1 MPDTRILNGLQ
12 PETRVLNGLRE
23 IVDGFDLVLMD
34 LWGCVH
40 DGVKPYPA
48 ALDCLVRLKDAG
60 KAVAILSNAPRRAA
74 EVEVKLTEMGIDRAL
89 YTGMFTSGEETWKYL
104 KTRPD
109 GLGQRLGRRVYA
121 IMPDRDAGI
130 LDDLQLER
138 VDDIGAA
145 TFVLVTG
152 IEDVKTTAKD
162 FDPVLR
168 QALRASLP
176 MLCANPDLMV
186 HRGGVEE
193 ICAGAIAERY
203 ESLGGRALY
212 HGKPHGKIY
221 DTIFKALGATRA
233 RVIGVG
239 DSYRT
244 DIRGAQEAG
253 AKGVLIAGGI
263 HRSELLYAAKIEP
276 KLLRDLNRSFG
287 IIPDFGLPQLA
298 W

>member
-1 MPDTRILNGLQ
+1 MPDPRILNAQEPVTRIL
-12 PETRVLNGLRE
+12 TGLRE
-23 IVDGFDLVLMD
+23 IADSFDLVLMD

-48 ALDCLVRLKDAG
+48 ALDCLARLKDAG

-74 EVEVKLTEMGIDRAL
+74 DVEAKLTEMGIDRSL
-89 YTGMFTSGEETWKYL
+89 YTDLFTSGEETWKYL

-130 LDDLQLER
+130 LEGLQLER
-138 VDDIGAA
+138 VDDVGAA
-145 TFVLVTG
+145 SFVLVTG
-152 IEDVKTTAKD
+152 VEDAKSTAKD
-162 FDPVLR
+162 FDPVLM
-168 QALRASLP
+168 QALRRSLP

-193 ICAGAIAERY
+193 ICAGAIAQRY
-203 ESLGGRALY
+203 ENLGGRVVY
-212 HGKPHGKIY
+212 HGKPYVKIY
-221 DTIFKALGATRA
+221 DVIFKALGAVRGRA
-233 RVIGVG
+233 LGIG

-244 DIRGAQEAG
+244 DMRGAQDAG
-253 AKGVLIAGGI
+253 AKGLLVAGGI
-263 HRSELLYAAKIEP
+263 HRRELLYAAKIDP
-276 KLLRDLNRSFG
+276 KLLRDLNRGFG
-287 IIPDFGLPQLA
+287 TFPDYGLPLLA

>member
-1 MPDTRILNGLQ
+1 MPDTRIVNGLQ
-12 PETRVLNGLRE
+12 PETRVLKGLHE
-23 IVDGFDLVLMD
+23 IAETFDLVLMD

-48 ALDCLVRLKDAG
+48 ALDCLARLKDAG
-60 KAVAILSNAPRRAA
+60 KPVAMLSNAPRRAA
-74 EVEVKLTEMGIDRAL
+74 EVEAKLTEMGIDRAL
-89 YTGMFTSGEETWKYL
+89 YSHMFTSGEETWKYL

-130 LDDLQLER
+130 LEDLQLER
-138 VDDIGAA
+138 VDDVGAA
-145 TFVLVTG
+145 SFVLVTG
-152 IEDVKTTAKD
+152 VEDEKTAAKD

-168 QALRASLP
+168 GALKQSLP

-193 ICAGAIAERY
+193 ICAGAIAQRY
-203 ESLGGRALY
+203 ENLGGRVVY
-212 HGKPHGKIY
+212 NGKPHGRIY
-221 DTIFKALGATRA
+221 DVIFNALGVARA

-244 DIRGAQEAG
+244 DIKGAQEAG

-276 KLLRDLNRSFG
+276 KFLRELNRGFET
-287 IIPDFGLPQLA
+287 IPEYALTQLA

>member
-1 MPDTRILNGLQ
+1 MKDTRIYNGLQ
-12 PETRVLNGLRE
+12 PETRVLAGLRE
-23 IVDGFDLVLMD
+23 IAETFDLVLMD

-48 ALDCLVRLKDAG
+48 ALDCLARLRDAG

-74 EVEVKLTEMGIDRAL
+74 EVEAKLSEMGVERAL
-89 YTGMFTSGEETWKYL
+89 YTGLFTSGEETWKYL

-121 IMPDRDAGI
+121 ITAERDHGMFDG
-130 LDDLQLER
+130 LDLQR
-138 VDDIGAA
+138 VDEIGEA

-152 IEDVKTTAKD
+152 IADAKVQAKD

-168 QALRASLP
+168 QALKQSLP
-176 MLCANPDLMV
+176 MLCANPDLVV

-193 ICAGAIAERY
+193 ICAGAIAQRY
-203 ESLGGRALY
+203 ESLGGRVVY
-212 HGKPHGKIY
+212 HGKPHVKMY
-221 DTIFKALGATRA
+221 DEIFKALGAVRGRA
-233 RVIGVG
+233 IGVG

-244 DIRGAQEAG
+244 DIRGAQDAG
-253 AKGVLIAGGI
+253 AKGVLVAGGI

-276 KLLRDLNRSFG
+276 KLLRDLNRSFEVV
-287 IIPDFGLPQLA
+287 PEYALTHLA

>member
-1 MPDTRILNGLQ
+1 MPDPRILNAQEPVTRIL
-12 PETRVLNGLRE
+12 TGLRE
-23 IVDGFDLVLMD
+23 ISETFDLVLMD

-48 ALDCLVRLKDAG
+48 ALDCLARLKDAG
-60 KAVAILSNAPRRAA
+60 KAVAILSNAPRRATD
-74 EVEVKLTEMGIDRAL
+74 VEAKLSEMGIDRSL
-89 YTGMFTSGEETWKYL
+89 YTDLFTSGEETWKYL

-130 LDDLQLER
+130 LEGLQLEQ

-145 TFVLVTG
+145 SFVLVTG
-152 IEDVKTTAKD
+152 VEDAKSTAKD
-162 FDPVLR
+162 FDPVLM
-168 QALRASLP
+168 QALRRSLP

-193 ICAGAIAERY
+193 ICAGAIAQRY
-203 ESLGGRALY
+203 ENLGGRVVY
-212 HGKPHGKIY
+212 HGKPYVKIY
-221 DTIFKALGATRA
+221 DVIFKALGAVRGRA
-233 RVIGVG
+233 LGIG

-244 DIRGAQEAG
+244 DMRGAQDAG
-253 AKGVLIAGGI
+253 AKGLLVAGGI
-263 HRSELLYAAKIEP
+263 HRRELLYAAKIDP
-276 KLLRDLNRSFG
+276 KLLRDLNRGFG
-287 IIPDFGLPQLA
+287 TFPDYGLPLLA

>member
-1 MPDTRILNGLQ
+1 MPDPRFLNAQ
-12 PETRVLNGLRE
+12 EPVTRVLTGLRE
-23 IVDGFDLVLMD
+23 IADTFDLVLMD

-48 ALDCLVRLKDAG
+48 ALDCLARLRDAG
-60 KAVAILSNAPRRAA
+60 KSVAILSNAPRRAS
-74 EVEVKLTEMGIDRAL
+74 EVEAKLTEMGIDRAL

-109 GLGQRLGRRVYA
+109 GLGQRLGRRVYS
-121 IMPDRDAGI
+121 IMPDRDTGI
-130 LDDLQLER
+130 LEGLDLQP
-138 VDDIGAA
+138 VTDIGEA

-152 IEDVKTTAKD
+152 IEDVKTQAKD

-168 QALRASLP
+168 LALRAGLP
-176 MLCANPDLMV
+176 LLCANPDLMV

-203 ESLGGRALY
+203 ESLGGRVVF
-212 HGKPHGKIY
+212 HGKPHVKVY
-221 DTIFKALGATRA
+221 DEIFKALGTVRGRA
-233 RVIGVG
+233 IGVG
-239 DSYRT
+239 DSFRT
-244 DIRGAQEAG
+244 DIRGAQDAG

-276 KLLRDLNRSFG
+276 KRLRDLNR
-287 IIPDFGLPQLA
+287 DFKTFPEYALPQLA

>member
-1 MPDTRILNGLQ
+1 MSDPRILNAQ
-12 PETRVLNGLRE
+12 EPVTRVLTGLRE
-23 IVDGFDLVLMD
+23 ISDTFDLVLMD

-48 ALDCLVRLKDAG
+48 ALDCLARLKDAG
-60 KAVAILSNAPRRAA
+60 KAVAILSNAPRRASV
-74 EVEVKLTEMGIDRAL
+74 VEAKLTEMGVDRAL

-121 IMPDRDAGI
+121 IMPDRDAELIEG
-130 LDDLQLER
+130 LDLER
-138 VDDIGAA
+138 VDDVAA
-145 TFVLVTG
+145 ASFVLVTG
-152 IEDVKTTAKD
+152 IEDDKVQAKD
-162 FDPVLR
+162 FDPVMRVALR
-168 QALRASLP
+168 QSLP

-193 ICAGAIAERY
+193 ICAGAIAQRY
-203 ESLGGRALY
+203 ENLGGRVVY
-212 HGKPHGKIY
+212 HGKPHVKIY
-221 DTIFKALGATRA
+221 DVIFTALGAVRGRA
-233 RVIGVG
+233 IGVG

-244 DIRGAQEAG
+244 DMRGAQDAG

-263 HRSELLYAAKIEP
+263 HRRELLYAAKIDP
-276 KLLRDLNRSFG
+276 KMLRDLNRGFETF
-287 IIPDFGLPQLA
+287 PDYGLPLLA